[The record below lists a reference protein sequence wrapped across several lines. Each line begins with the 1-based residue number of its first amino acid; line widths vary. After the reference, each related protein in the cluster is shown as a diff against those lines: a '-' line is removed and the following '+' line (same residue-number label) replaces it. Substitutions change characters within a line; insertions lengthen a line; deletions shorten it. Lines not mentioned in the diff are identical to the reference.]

1 MSYLPLMYQLKT
13 HHKTMIDNS
22 IFSAILY
29 LLGRLSKDR
38 NKEMKCKQCG
48 DDNDLLVAFSKYQ
61 ICGKCTR
68 ANYKKAV
75 K

>member
-13 HHKTMIDNS
+13 RHKTMIDNS

-38 NKEMKCKQCG
+38 NKKMKCKQCG
-48 DDNDLLVAFSKYQ
+48 DDSDLLVAFTKHQ
-61 ICGKCTR
+61 ICGRCTKQ
-68 ANYKKAV
+68 NHKKAV